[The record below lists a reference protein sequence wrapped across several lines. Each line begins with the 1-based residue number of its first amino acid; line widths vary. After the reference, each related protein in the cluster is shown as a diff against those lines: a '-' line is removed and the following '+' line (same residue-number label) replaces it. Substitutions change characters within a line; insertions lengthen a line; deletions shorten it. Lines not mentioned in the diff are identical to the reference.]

1 MLDSMIDFV
10 RRVGAPRVLA
20 LAAVTALGIAGISS
34 LVMWGN
40 QPELISVVRDVP
52 LSVVGEAQQVLL
64 DQGLDARLSDSG
76 AEVVV
81 PTTQAARA
89 RVVLAQQGISGAEPS
104 GWELFDEA
112 SWGMTDFTQRINY
125 RRALEGELER
135 SIEQMRGV
143 RAAQVHLALQ
153 DRSAYP
159 FQDQGVEASIL
170 LSMGAGVRP
179 TEGQVEAITFLVASA
194 VDGLTSEGVSVL
206 DDSGRLLSAAME
218 MNAPARTDRRR
229 LEMQYDLEEH
239 LETRVAGLLEPIVGS
254 ANVRVRVSA
263 ELDFEEVQL
272 RTEAVDPNQVAL
284 TGEARSEIEPGDPA
298 MGASSTIQN
307 NTFEVTRQ
315 TELSNRL
322 PGAVRRLTVA
332 VALNDEAI
340 GSEGDAD
347 LASIEQLVA
356 RAVGLDTG
364 RGDEISVL
372 AVPFELVEPIQL
384 ASLDD
389 VASTPLDL
397 VREFKHQLV
406 LGVALLL
413 AFILALRGLSMV
425 RAAIPAPGAL
435 PDGTPQG
442 TLMEPGAAGDPQSGA
457 GVNIPAARMDPAQL
471 IRSWLSEA

>member
-1 MLDSMIDFV
+1 
-10 RRVGAPRVLA
+10 
-20 LAAVTALGIAGISS
+20 
-34 LVMWGN
+34 
-40 QPELISVVRDVP
+40 
-52 LSVVGEAQQVLL
+52 
-64 DQGLDARLSDSG
+64 
-76 AEVVV
+76 
-81 PTTQAARA
+81 
-89 RVVLAQQGISGAEPS
+89 
-104 GWELFDEA
+104 
-112 SWGMTDFTQRINY
+112 
-125 RRALEGELER
+125 
-135 SIEQMRGV
+135 
-143 RAAQVHLALQ
+143 
-153 DRSAYP
+153 
-159 FQDQGVEASIL
+159 
-170 LSMGAGVRP
+170 MGAGVRP

-239 LETRVAGLLEPIVGS
+239 LETRVSGLLEPIVGL

-263 ELDFEEVQL
+263 ELDFEEVQR

-307 NTFEVTRQ
+307 NTFEVTRK

-332 VALNDEAI
+332 VALNDQAI
-340 GSEGDAD
+340 GSDGDAD

-384 ASLDD
+384 AGLADA
-389 VASTPLDL
+389 ASTPLDL
-397 VREFKHQLV
+397 LREFKHQLI
-406 LGVALLL
+406 LAVALLL

-435 PDGTPQG
+435 PGSPQG
-442 TLMEPGAAGDPQSGA
+442 TLMEPGAAGDPQPG
-457 GVNIPAARMDPAQL
+457 GEKEIPAARMDPAQL
-471 IRSWLSEA
+471 IRSWLTEA